1 MRPLF
6 SYGSL
11 LCGLLLNACAIQG
24 PDNLQGSRLAYNS
37 AIQQSEQ
44 RELLLNLVRLR
55 HAEEP
60 EFLAVSGISTQMQFE
75 ASMGTGAELSNEL
88 TLYSPGMQLRY
99 SESPTITLT
108 PQRDQEFTRQ
118 LLAPIAIDVMYLAHR
133 EGWRLSTVLQ
143 LVVEQLNQL
152 PNPANASPSAQTPF
166 ATVSQALEH
175 WQQQGALDIAVEQRL
190 EPVSSELPRS
200 SLGLSDH
207 LAALEAGY
215 QLHYNDRSDA
225 FRIMRPVQH
234 YFLDIHPEARSNA
247 SLQNL
252 LVSLGLPQGLTEYEI
267 DPTGERFSRPSPAL
281 RVRTRSVLG
290 AMRYLAQSVPTDQPL
305 EGSGSP
311 PLLNIT
317 RSARQL
323 PDASISVPYGGD
335 WYSVH
340 SKDRSSRETLSLMI
354 ALMRLNLSAS
364 GAQHVPVLT
373 LPVAP

>member
-1 MRPLF
+1 MRRLF
-6 SYGSL
+6 TYGSL

-24 PDNLQGSRLAYNS
+24 PENLRGSRLAYNN

-44 RELLLNLVRLR
+44 RELLLNLVRLS

-75 ASMGTGAELSNEL
+75 ASVGTGAELSNEP
-88 TLYSPGMQLRY
+88 TRYSPGVQLRY

-108 PQRDQEFTRQ
+108 PQRDKEFTRQ

-133 EGWRLSTVLQ
+133 EGWKISTVLQ

-152 PNPANASPSAQTPF
+152 PNPADAGSSAQMQF
-166 ATVSQALEH
+166 VQISQALEH
-175 WQQQGALDIAVEQRL
+175 WHQQGALDIAVEQRL
-190 EPVSSELPRS
+190 EPVSTELPPS

-207 LAALEAGY
+207 LAALAAGY
-215 QLHYNDRSDA
+215 QLHYNDRNDA
-225 FRIMRPVQH
+225 FRVMQPVQR

-247 SLQNL
+247 TLQDFL
-252 LVSLGLPQGLTEYEI
+252 ASIGLPRGLSEYEI
-267 DPTGERFSRPSPAL
+267 DPTGERFSRPSAAL

-290 AMRYLAQSVPTDQPL
+290 AMRHLAQSVPTDKPH
-305 EGSGSP
+305 EGFGSP
-311 PLLNIT
+311 ALLHIT
-317 RSARQL
+317 RSTRQ
-323 PDASISVPYGGD
+323 PQDASISVPYRD
-335 WYSVH
+335 AWYSIH
-340 SKDRSSRETLSLMI
+340 TKDRHSRETLSLMI

-364 GAQHVPVLT
+364 GAQNVPVLT